1 MTFTQETAL
10 IYTAFMAL
18 SFGLALIAVCLGAV
32 LTWRLQGHKEGLFKS
47 PPAGAKNDEIP
58 EETQ

>member
-1 MTFTQETAL
+1 MTYSVETSVLYALWTAL
-10 IYTAFMAL
+10 GAILLLVGVLT
-18 SFGLALIAVCLGAV
+18 GAV